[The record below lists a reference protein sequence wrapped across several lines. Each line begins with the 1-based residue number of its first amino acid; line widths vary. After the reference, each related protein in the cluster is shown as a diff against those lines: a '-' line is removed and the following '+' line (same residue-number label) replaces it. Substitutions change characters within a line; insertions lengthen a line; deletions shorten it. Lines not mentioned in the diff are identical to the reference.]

1 MRVLTQTL
9 VLTRLGL
16 LGALQ
21 RKWSSLVLVGSVACV
36 IGVLLSMLSVTAGML
51 RAYRSGEDPRLAIV
65 LGPDNGT
72 EWGNGIPANALGII
86 LDAPRIARSPDG
98 HLLADPEVLI
108 SVPPSGAYLIG
119 GPTLR
124 GIGAA
129 GLALRPH
136 LKIVE
141 GRQFHSGRQE
151 LTIGVAAA
159 RAFQLR
165 VGDPITLPGGT
176 WPIVGLFTDD
186 GSILESQFMADA
198 DTLLA
203 AGRTTGYGSVLVK
216 LQSPD
221 AFDAFSQWLS
231 TNPGLQES
239 AERLTDYAQ
248 RNAHQYS
255 AFFTA
260 LAYVVAS
267 MMTLGALFGTV
278 KLMYAAVSARTRE
291 LATLRAIGY
300 QPLPLALSVLLET
313 MTLAL
318 TGALTGAAAAWLLF
332 DGKHTTQA
340 RNVFDLSVSGHLI
353 ALGIAWALVLA
364 ILGGVPPAIRATGR
378 SVRDALA
385 TGSAL

>member
-1 MRVLTQTL
+1 MLRQTL

-16 LGALQ
+16 SGIPQ

-51 RAYRSGEDPRLAIV
+51 RAYRSGEDPLLAIV

-72 EWGNGIPANALGII
+72 EWGNGIPANAIGTI
-86 LDAPRIARSPDG
+86 LDAPGIARSPDG
-98 HLLADPEVLI
+98 HPLGDPEVLV

-129 GLALRPH
+129 GLALHPN

-151 LTIGVAAA
+151 LMIGIAGA

-165 VGDPITLPGGT
+165 VGDRITLPGGT
-176 WPIVGLFTDD
+176 WPIVGSFTDG
-186 GSILESQFMADA
+186 GSFLESQYVADA
-198 DTLLA
+198 ETLLA
-203 AGRTTGYGSVLVK
+203 AGRTAGYGSVLVK
-216 LQSPD
+216 LESPE
-221 AFDAFSQWLS
+221 AFDAFSHWLS
-231 TNPGLQES
+231 TNPNLKES
-239 AERLTDYAQ
+239 TERMTDYLQ
-248 RNAHQYS
+248 RNAHQHS

-278 KLMYAAVSARTRE
+278 KLMYVAVSARTRE
-291 LATLRAIGY
+291 IATLRAIGF
-300 QPLPLALSVLLET
+300 QALPVALSVLLET
-313 MTLAL
+313 TILAL
-318 TGALTGAAAAWLLF
+318 TGALIGAAVAWLLF

-340 RNVFDLSVSGHLI
+340 RAVFDLSVSGHLI

-364 ILGGVPPAIRATGR
+364 VLGGVPPAIRAARG

-385 TGSAL
+385 M

>member
-1 MRVLTQTL
+1 MRILMQTL

-16 LGALQ
+16 LGILQ

-51 RAYRSGEDPRLAIV
+51 RTYRLGEDPRLAIV
-65 LGPDNGT
+65 LGPENGT
-72 EWGNGIPANALGII
+72 EWGNGIPANALGTI
-86 LDAPRIARSPDG
+86 LDAPGIARSPDG
-98 HLLADPEVLI
+98 HPLADPEVLV
-108 SVPPSGAYLIG
+108 SVPPSGAYLVG
-119 GPTLR
+119 GPILR

-129 GLALRPH
+129 GLALHPN

-141 GRQFHSGRQE
+141 GRQFHSGLQE

-165 VGDPITLPGGT
+165 VGDRVTLPGGM
-176 WPIVGLFTDD
+176 WPIVGSFTDE
-186 GSILESQFMADA
+186 GGILESQFLADA

-203 AGRTTGYGSVLVK
+203 AGRTSGYGSVLVK
-216 LQSPD
+216 LDSPG
-221 AFDAFSQWLS
+221 AFDAFSHWLS
-231 TNPGLQES
+231 TNPDLKES
-239 AERLTDYAQ
+239 AEPLTNYLQ
-248 RNAHQYS
+248 RSAHQFS

-260 LAYVVAS
+260 LAYGVAS

-291 LATLRAIGY
+291 IATLRAIGY
-300 QPLPLALSVLLET
+300 QPLPVALSVLLET
-313 MTLAL
+313 TTLAL
-318 TGALTGAAAAWLLF
+318 TGALLGAAVAWLLF

-340 RNVFDLSVSGHLI
+340 RNVFDLYVSGHLI

-364 ILGGVPPAIRATGR
+364 VLGGFPPAIRAAR
-378 SVRDALA
+378 CSVRDALA
-385 TGSAL
+385 M

>member
-1 MRVLTQTL
+1 MRMLMQTL

-16 LGALQ
+16 LGLLQ

-65 LGPDNGT
+65 LAPGNST
-72 EWGNGIPANALGII
+72 EWGNGIPTTSIGII
-86 LDAPRIARSPDG
+86 LNAPGIARSPDG
-98 HLLADPEVLI
+98 HLLADAEVLLT
-108 SVPPSGAYLIG
+108 VPPSGPYLIG
-119 GPTLR
+119 EPTLR

-129 GLALRPH
+129 GLALHPNLR
-136 LKIVE
+136 IVA
-141 GRQFHSGRQE
+141 GGQFHSGRQE

-186 GSILESQFMADA
+186 GSILESQLLADA

-203 AGRTTGYGSVLVK
+203 AGRTIGYGSVLVK
-216 LQSPD
+216 LESPD
-221 AFDAFSQWLS
+221 AFDAFSKWLS
-231 TNPGLQES
+231 TNPALQES
-239 AERLTDYAQ
+239 AERLTDYQ
-248 RNAHQYS
+248 LRNAHQYS

-278 KLMYAAVSARTRE
+278 KLMYAAVSTRTRE

-300 QPLPLALSVLLET
+300 QPLPVALSVLFET

-364 ILGGVPPAIRATGR
+364 VLGGVPPAIRATRR
-378 SVRDALA
+378 SVRSALA
-385 TGSAL
+385 Q

>member
-1 MRVLTQTL
+1 MRILRQTL

-16 LGALQ
+16 LGVVQ
-21 RKWSSLVLVGSVACV
+21 RKWSSLVLVASVASV

-72 EWGNGIPANALGII
+72 EWGNGIPANAIGTI
-86 LDAPRIARSPDG
+86 LDAPGIARSPDG
-98 HLLADPEVLI
+98 HPLADPEVLV

-129 GLALRPH
+129 GLALHPN

-151 LTIGVAAA
+151 LMIGIAGA

-165 VGDPITLPGGT
+165 VGDRITLPGGT
-176 WPIVGLFTDD
+176 WPIVGSFTDD
-186 GSILESQFMADA
+186 GSFLESQYIADA
-198 DTLLA
+198 ETLLA
-203 AGRTTGYGSVLVK
+203 AGRTAGYGSVLVK
-216 LQSPD
+216 LESPE
-221 AFDAFSQWLS
+221 AFDAFSHWLS
-231 TNPGLQES
+231 TNPNLKES
-239 AERLTDYAQ
+239 AERMTDYLQ
-248 RNAHQYS
+248 RNAHQHS

-267 MMTLGALFGTV
+267 MMTLGAFFGTV
-278 KLMYAAVSARTRE
+278 KLMYAAVSTRRRE
-291 LATLRAIGY
+291 IATLRAIGF
-300 QPLPLALSVLLET
+300 QALPVALSILLET
-313 MTLAL
+313 TILAL
-318 TGALTGAAAAWLLF
+318 TGALIGAAVAWLLF

-340 RNVFDLSVSGHLI
+340 RAVFDLSVSGHLI

-364 ILGGVPPAIRATGR
+364 VLGGLPPAIRAARR
-378 SVRDALA
+378 SVIDVLA
-385 TGSAL
+385 M